1 MRGFGS
7 SKECYTNWES
17 SIETYTLSHIKWIA
31 GGSCYIIQGA
41 QPGAPWQPRG
51 GEGGVGS
58 KVQEG
63 GDTSILV
70 ADSLCYMAE
79 ADTTL

>member
-1 MRGFGS
+1 MTR
-7 SKECYTNWES
+7 ES

-31 GGSCYIIQGA
+31 GGSCSIIQGA

-51 GEGGVGS
+51 VGGVGS

-63 GDTSILV
+63 GDTSILM
-70 ADSLCYMAE
+70 AD
-79 ADTTL
+79 